1 MQLTI
6 SKKLYGLGLLG
17 LLFTLAAGITGAW
30 GITRVAG
37 GIDDVSRLSSVI
49 RNHIQASM
57 FLDWSR
63 TDISKMLTTTGE
75 TQATAASELENHQ
88 QLFVERLDAAKSFAK
103 DPETRTV
110 LEKESGLAAQYV
122 RSASKIASLR
132 AKPAEAAPLIGE
144 FLSGYQDLRN
154 MMDVTTDQ
162 LEGRSKRAELL
173 ANTVVA
179 APASR

>member
-63 TDISKMLTTTGE
+63 TDISKMLTTTGD
-75 TQATAASELENHQ
+75 TQADGRIRTRESRAIVRGKA
-88 QLFVERLDAAKSFAK
+88 DAAKSFAK
-103 DPETRTV
+103 DPETQGV
-110 LEKESGLAAQYV
+110 LDKEAALASQYV
-122 RSASKIASLR
+122 RNA
-132 AKPAEAAPLIGE
+132 
-144 FLSGYQDLRN
+144 
-154 MMDVTTDQ
+154 
-162 LEGRSKRAELL
+162 
-173 ANTVVA
+173 
-179 APASR
+179 

>member
-110 LEKESGLAAQYV
+110 SKRKAAWRPSMFAARRRSPVFV
-122 RSASKIASLR
+122 RSRPRPPRSLENFCR
-132 AKPAEAAPLIGE
+132 ATRIFG
-144 FLSGYQDLRN
+144 
-154 MMDVTTDQ
+154 T
-162 LEGRSKRAELL
+162 
-173 ANTVVA
+173 
-179 APASR
+179 